1 MKLTLGFSTCP
12 NDTFIFDA
20 MVNGKV
26 DTAGLKFE
34 VIMADIEELNRKVL
48 NNEIDISKI
57 SFHAYA
63 YAAREYILLT
73 SGNALGRKNGPLLI
87 SKRKV
92 FRDEIKNLKIAIPG
106 KYTTGNM
113 LFSLEFPEALNKKEY
128 LFSDIEK
135 AVLDGEADAG
145 VIIHEN
151 RFTYKQKGLKKI
163 IDLGESWEDK
173 TGSPIPLGGITVSRN
188 IDKNTQMKVTNIIKS
203 SILYAFENPGSG
215 YSFIKKYAR
224 EMDPGVIKSHIDLYV
239 NDYTLELGK
248 EGKNA
253 IKNLYDIAARKGITE
268 PVPTEIFVTNKP

>member
-20 MVNGKV
+20 IVNGKV
-26 DTAGLKFE
+26 DTAGLEFE

-87 SKRKV
+87 AKRKL
-92 FRDEIKNLKIAIPG
+92 FPDEIKNLKIAIPG
-106 KYTTGNM
+106 KFTTGNL

-128 LFSDIEK
+128 LFSDIEN

-163 IDLGESWEDK
+163 IDLGESWEEK
-173 TGSPIPLGGITVSRN
+173 TGNPIPLGGITVSRH
-188 IDKNTQMKVTNIIKS
+188 IDKNTQVKVNRIIKS

-215 YSFIKKYAR
+215 HSFIKRYAR
-224 EMDPGVIKSHIDLYV
+224 EMNPGVIKSHIDLYV

-248 EGKNA
+248 EGKSA
-253 IKNLYDIAARKGITE
+253 IKNLYDIAAKKGITE
-268 PVPTEIFVTNKP
+268 SVPSEIFVT